1 MQGTLVPPK
10 LRDEAIALLLEE
22 REGAGAGRQLRAS
35 HTRSP
40 ASSASPSPTR
50 HVSQQ
55 HSINMFTSSLC
66 PALLLLYSF
75 HPHSQSFPLSLL
87 FYIPPLSSLHS
98 TNHSSILLLSFFI
111 FLPSL
116 FPSCPP
122 SLSLPLILHPNNSIL
137 IFHDSLIHP
146 NLISYPTVNAV
157 DTARYSASRHC
168 FVLYL
173 SVTLALVVPFD
184 SVINLSS
191 MVVDK
196 GREEGRGSRRARR

>member
-55 HSINMFTSSLC
+55 QSIDMFTSSLC

-75 HPHSQSFPLSLL
+75 HLSLL
-87 FYIPPLSSLHS
+87 FYIPSLFSLHS
-98 TNHSSILLLSFFI
+98 TNHSGLLLLSFFI
-111 FLPSL
+111 FLPS
-116 FPSCPP
+116 F
-122 SLSLPLILHPNNSIL
+122 PLILNPDNNIL
-137 IFHDSLIHP
+137 IFHDSP
-146 NLISYPTVNAV
+146 NTS
-157 DTARYSASRHC
+157 
-168 FVLYL
+168 
-173 SVTLALVVPFD
+173 
-184 SVINLSS
+184 
-191 MVVDK
+191 
-196 GREEGRGSRRARR
+196 